1 MRRLLALA
9 VALSA
14 CAYYEDRVRD
24 VAVRLAPAD
33 ERVIHGD
40 SHFSAEER
48 AAFERTLGAW
58 AGFTRGAVRLSVR
71 WDLTDMTYMDLPPP
85 LLYRVW
91 ASPET
96 GNMGGRTEGELIWW
110 VPDTCTDLQ
119 ACAMHE
125 VGHMLGLQHV
135 PYAGHVMSPKNPVH
149 VFGPADFR
157 ECVRV
162 GVCRE
167 RSPDYTTVTVTVDPS
182 MPNPSLEIP
191 P

>member
-58 AGFTRGAVRLSVR
+58 AGFTRG
-71 WDLTDMTYMDLPPP
+71 PCG
-85 LLYRVW
+85 
-91 ASPET
+91 SP
-96 GNMGGRTEGELIWW
+96 
-110 VPDTCTDLQ
+110 C
-119 ACAMHE
+119 
-125 VGHMLGLQHV
+125 VGT
-135 PYAGHVMSPKNPVH
+135 SP
-149 VFGPADFR
+149 
-157 ECVRV
+157 
-162 GVCRE
+162 
-167 RSPDYTTVTVTVDPS
+167 T
-182 MPNPSLEIP
+182 
-191 P
+191 